1 MQYRVRCAGAA
12 ALAVMCFTLSA
23 QSQEQGQAQSA
34 TPAPVNHPPIEAF
47 AQLPELSQPALSP
60 DGKHMAV
67 IRPYKG
73 RPVAVIYDLEHI
85 EHLPSVIPYDK
96 GFISAV
102 QWARNNRLLVTI
114 TQNLRVRGDDVNV
127 WARLI
132 AIDSDGKNP
141 VMLLSKMDDSNYN
154 YNVAIIDDL
163 NSDDPDSIVMP
174 LTRFSAYDGKTYR
187 ALFTV
192 NLNSGYSSPL
202 VQGGHDTKRF
212 FMDGHGHVV
221 ARLDRTE
228 SPLAEHLYLYEK
240 EKWVETASFGAESG
254 RTSGIVG
261 LNETGD
267 GFVRIITS
275 ENAAPTLALENA
287 PLTDSNKASVIFQD
301 PRYDIDEVLTDPWTD
316 RAIGVSVI
324 ADTQQDQYFNPEM
337 KALQRGLEA
346 AFPGLAVHAVTW
358 DATKQ
363 MVIAAAEG
371 PQMPRHYFLLDRK
384 THVAKSITGTYPGL
398 EADQL
403 GSVKPYPYKARD
415 GLAIP
420 AYLTLP
426 PGKAPEALPTV
437 IMPHGG
443 PMARDAMGFDW
454 MAQFLANR
462 GYAVLQPNF
471 RGSSGYG
478 QKFEEAGYGQWG
490 LKMQDDIT
498 DGVKKLIADGIAD
511 PKRICIVGGSY
522 GGYAALA
529 GAAFTPELYA
539 CAASW
544 AGVTDLRQFLRT
556 RATDYGQDSWMISSW
571 SHYIGDRS
579 DDADKLDAVSPALHA
594 DKIRAPILLMHGTD
608 DSTVRI
614 DQSED
619 MAAALKKAHKTYT
632 FIPIKGETHYFQT
645 AESRVLYLTELE
657 KFLKANIGN

>member
-1 MQYRVRCAGAA
+1 MEYTTRCAGAA
-12 ALAVMCFTLSA
+12 ALGVFLWAMA
-23 QSQEQGQAQSA
+23 AQGQAQPVTS
-34 TPAPVNHPPIEAF
+34 APVTHPPIEAF

-73 RPVAVIYDLEHI
+73 RPVVAIYDLEHTD
-85 EHLPSVIPYDK
+85 HLPYVIPYDN
-96 GFISAV
+96 GLISAV
-102 QWARNNRLLVTI
+102 RWARNDRLLVTI

-141 VMLLSKMDDSNYN
+141 VMLLNKMDDSSYN

-163 NSDDPDSIVMP
+163 NGDEADSIVMP

-187 ALFTV
+187 ALFSV
-192 NLNSGYSSPL
+192 SLKSGYARPIA
-202 VQGGHDTKRF
+202 QGGHDTKMF
-212 FMDGHGHVV
+212 VMDGLGHLI

-228 SPLAEHLYLYEK
+228 QPLTEHFYLYEK
-240 EKWVETASFGAESG
+240 EKWTERATYSADGG
-254 RTSGIVG
+254 NTSGIQG
-261 LNETGD
+261 LNEAGD
-267 GFVRIITS
+267 GFLRIVNNT
-275 ENAAPTLALENA
+275 AAPTTAIENM
-287 PLTDSNKASVIFQD
+287 PLTDKQNASLIFQD
-301 PRYDIDEVLTDPWTD
+301 PHYDIDDVLTDPWTD
-316 RAIGVSVI
+316 RVIGVGVV
-324 ADTQQDQYFNPEM
+324 ADMEQDHYFTPEM

-346 AFPGLAVHAVTW
+346 AFPGLAVRAVTW

-363 MVIAAAEG
+363 NVIAAVDG
-371 PQMPRHYFLLDRK
+371 PQMPRHYFLLNRT
-384 THVAKSITGTYPGL
+384 THVAKSINNTYPTL
-398 EADQL
+398 EADML
-403 GSVKPYPYKARD
+403 GTIKPYPYKARD
-415 GLAIP
+415 GLDIP

-426 PGKAPEALPTV
+426 PGKTPKALPT
-437 IMPHGG
+437 IILPHGG
-443 PMARDAMGFDW
+443 PMARDAIGFDW
-454 MAQFLANR
+454 IAQFLANR
-462 GYAVLQPNF
+462 GYVVLQPNF

-478 QKFEEAGYGQWG
+478 RNFEEAGYGQWG
-490 LKMQDDIT
+490 LKMQDDVT

-511 PKRICIVGGSY
+511 PKRICIVGASY

-544 AGVTDLRQFLRT
+544 AGVSDLRQFLRT

-579 DDADKLDAVSPALHA
+579 DDADKLDAVSPARHA
-594 DKIRAPILLMHGTD
+594 DKIKAPILLMHGVD

-619 MAAALKKAHKTYT
+619 MAAALKRAGKNVT
-632 FIPIKGETHYFQT
+632 FIPIKGETHYFKT
-645 AESRVLYLTELE
+645 AESRTRYLSELE
-657 KFLKANIGN
+657 KFLAANIGN